1 MKIRTMNQ
9 HRQIWLLAVL
19 SFFTIASYSQQD
31 SQADKYLQAVS
42 DQFDLSKSYVIHMD
56 YIREDLMQ
64 ETSAEGEAVIWMKGL
79 KYKIMLDEYI
89 VYYNE
94 DKLYSQNTETEEVY
108 VSEPD
113 PDQPGYLQA
122 VPIKIIKAYEQDF
135 NYMYIGSSPMQGKS
149 LIEIQLYPK
158 DISGPYSM
166 LKMFVNPGSHKLEV
180 MQLKHKEG
188 ILYTMILSEMKADQT
203 LKDSIFDFDPSAFPN
218 TEIIELIE

>member
-1 MKIRTMNQ
+1 MNQ
-9 HRQIWLLAVL
+9 YRHMGLLALL
-19 SFFTIASYSQQD
+19 SIFTIASYSQQD
-31 SQADKYLQAVS
+31 SRADKYLQAVS
-42 DQFDLSKSYVIHMD
+42 MQFDLNKGYLIQMD

-64 ETSAEGEAVIWMKGL
+64 ETSAEGEGIIWMKGL

-135 NYMYIGSSPMQGKS
+135 NYMYIGNTPMLGKS

-158 DISGPYSM
+158 DRSGPYSM
-166 LKMFVNPGSHKLEV
+166 LKMFVNPGSQKLEA

-188 ILYTMILSEMKADQT
+188 ILYTMILSDMKVDQS
-203 LKDSIFDFDPSAFPN
+203 LQESIFDFDPTAYPN

>member
-1 MKIRTMNQ
+1 MN
-9 HRQIWLLAVL
+9 HYRHIFLLIML
-19 SFFTIASYSQQD
+19 FFVAFASYSQQD
-31 SQADKYLQAVS
+31 SRADKYLQAVS
-42 DQFDLSKSYVIHMD
+42 EQFDLNTAYVIKMD

-64 ETSAEGEAVIWMKGL
+64 ETSAEGEGVIWMKGL
-79 KYKIMLDEYI
+79 KYKIMMDEYL

-135 NYMYIGSSPMQGKS
+135 NYMYIGNTHILGKT

-158 DISGPYSM
+158 DRSGPYSM
-166 LKMFVNPGSHKLEV
+166 LKMFVNPGSQKLEV

-188 ILYTMILSEMKADQT
+188 ILYTMILSEIKVDKT
-203 LKDSIFDFDPSAFPN
+203 LKESTFDFDPSAYPN

>member
-1 MKIRTMNQ
+1 MNQ
-9 HRQIWLLAVL
+9 HRHIWLLAVL

-166 LKMFVNPGSHKLEV
+166 LKMFVNPSSQKLEV

-203 LKDSIFDFDPSAFPN
+203 LKDTIFDFDPSAFPN

>member
-1 MKIRTMNQ
+1 MN
-9 HRQIWLLAVL
+9 HYRHICLLIML
-19 SFFTIASYSQQD
+19 SLVAFASYSQQD

-42 DQFDLSKSYVIHMD
+42 DQFDLSKSYVIQMD

-135 NYMYIGSSPMQGKS
+135 NYMYIGNSPMQGKS

-158 DISGPYSM
+158 DRSGPYSM
-166 LKMFVNPGSHKLEV
+166 LKMFVNPGSQKLEAL
-180 MQLKHKEG
+180 QLKHKEG
-188 ILYTMILSEMKADQT
+188 ILYTMILSDMKADQT
-203 LKDSIFDFDPSAFPN
+203 LKESIFDFDPTAFPN

>member
-1 MKIRTMNQ
+1 MN
-9 HRQIWLLAVL
+9 RFKYIWLLIVL
-19 SFFTIASYSQQD
+19 SFFTTVSYSQQD
-31 SQADKYLQAVS
+31 SRADKYLQAVS
-42 DQFDLSKSYVIHMD
+42 DQFDLKKAYVIHMD

-64 ETSAEGEAVIWMKGL
+64 ETSAEGEGVVWMKGL

-108 VSEPD
+108 VSVPD
-113 PDQPGYLQA
+113 PDEPGYLQA
-122 VPIKIIKAYEQDF
+122 VPIRIIKSYEQDF
-135 NYMYIGSSPMQGKS
+135 NYMYIGNTPLLGKT

-166 LKMFVNPGSHKLEV
+166 LKMFVNPNSQKLEV

-188 ILYTMILSEMKADQT
+188 ILYTMILSEMKVDQT
-203 LKDSIFDFDPSAFPN
+203 LEESIFEFDPSAFPN

>member
-1 MKIRTMNQ
+1 MNQ
-9 HRQIWLLAVL
+9 HRHIWLLAVL
-19 SFFTIASYSQQD
+19 SFFTLASYSQQD
-31 SQADKYLQAVS
+31 SRADKYLQAVS
-42 DQFDLSKSYVIHMD
+42 MQFDLSKAYVIHMD

-64 ETSAEGEAVIWMKGL
+64 ETSAEGEVVIWMKGL

-158 DISGPYSM
+158 DRSGPYSM
-166 LKMFVNPGSHKLEV
+166 LKMFVNPDSQKLEV

-203 LKDSIFDFDPSAFPN
+203 LKESIFDFDPATFPN

>member
-1 MKIRTMNQ
+1 MN
-9 HRQIWLLAVL
+9 RFKYIWLLIVL
-19 SFFTIASYSQQD
+19 SFFTTASYSQQD
-31 SQADKYLQAVS
+31 SRADKYLQAVS
-42 DQFDLSKSYVIHMD
+42 DQFDLKKAYVIHMD

-64 ETSAEGEAVIWMKGL
+64 ETSAEGEGVVWMKGL

-89 VYYNE
+89 VYYNG

-108 VSEPD
+108 VSVPD
-113 PDQPGYLQA
+113 PDEPGYLQA
-122 VPIKIIKAYEQDF
+122 VPIRIIKSYEQDF
-135 NYMYIGSSPMQGKS
+135 NYMYIGNTPLLGKT

-166 LKMFVNPGSHKLEV
+166 LKMFVNPNSQKLEV

-188 ILYTMILSEMKADQT
+188 ILYTMILSEMKVDQT
-203 LKDSIFDFDPSAFPN
+203 LEESIFEFDPSAFPN